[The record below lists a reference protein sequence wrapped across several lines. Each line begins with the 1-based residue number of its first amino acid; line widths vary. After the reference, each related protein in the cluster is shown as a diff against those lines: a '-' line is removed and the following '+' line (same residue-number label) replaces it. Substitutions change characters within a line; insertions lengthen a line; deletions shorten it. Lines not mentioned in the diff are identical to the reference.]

1 MKFCCGDSD
10 LRILFIS
17 IWSHSLLQ
25 NAKNAFH
32 LLSIK
37 SLKAQENAAELSWN
51 YFSCEESK
59 TCYSAVTLKG
69 HVATEALDED
79 AAF

>member
-1 MKFCCGDSD
+1 MKFYFGDNV

-17 IWSHSLLQ
+17 FWSHSLLQ

-32 LLSIK
+32 LWSTK
-37 SLKAQENAAELSWN
+37 SLKAQENAAELSCN
-51 YFSCEESK
+51 YFSCERSK
-59 TCYSAVTLKG
+59 TCYSALTLKS

-79 AAF
+79 AVF